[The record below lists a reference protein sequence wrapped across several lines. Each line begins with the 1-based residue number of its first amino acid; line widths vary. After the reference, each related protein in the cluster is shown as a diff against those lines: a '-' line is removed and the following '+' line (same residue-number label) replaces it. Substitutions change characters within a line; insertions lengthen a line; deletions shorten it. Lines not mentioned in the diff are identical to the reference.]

1 MKDNKP
7 KKMPMPVKLILCLVD
22 RGDGKNIE
30 MYLNDHHLNG
40 GILLMGKGTAESD
53 IADMFGFVKKRKTV
67 PFHIFAK
74 NRFRPEFLYAVA
86 QRRKPVIN
94 KIYIFERF
102 SLEKTR
108 RKGYNEIKKRSHR
121 DGMTLCAQKKRR
133 K

>member
-1 MKDNKP
+1 M
-7 KKMPMPVKLILCLVD
+7 
-22 RGDGKNIE
+22 
-30 MYLNDHHLNG
+30 
-40 GILLMGKGTAESD
+40 
-53 IADMFGFVKKRKTV
+53 

-108 RKGYNEIKKRSHR
+108 RKGYNEIKKAMETDPSIKA
-121 DGMTLCAQKKRR
+121 TIEVLKK
-133 K
+133 KINPN